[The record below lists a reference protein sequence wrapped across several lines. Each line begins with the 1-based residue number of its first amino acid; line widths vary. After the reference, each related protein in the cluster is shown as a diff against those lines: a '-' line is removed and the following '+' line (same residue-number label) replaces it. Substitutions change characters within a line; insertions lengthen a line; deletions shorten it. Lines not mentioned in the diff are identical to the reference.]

1 MRQTAISLKTPT
13 FKELCH
19 FFRDHTHKNNQKFFM
34 LTDSYKQLPDV
45 RVIYVSF
52 SFKLIFEL
60 PLDKY
65 VCIYVYVCVI
75 CIMYICYF

>member
-1 MRQTAISLKTPT
+1 
-13 FKELCH
+13 
-19 FFRDHTHKNNQKFFM
+19 M
-34 LTDSYKQLPDV
+34 LTDSCKYLPYV

-65 VCIYVYVCVI
+65 VCIYVYVCI
-75 CIMYICYF
+75 CVCYIHNVYLLF